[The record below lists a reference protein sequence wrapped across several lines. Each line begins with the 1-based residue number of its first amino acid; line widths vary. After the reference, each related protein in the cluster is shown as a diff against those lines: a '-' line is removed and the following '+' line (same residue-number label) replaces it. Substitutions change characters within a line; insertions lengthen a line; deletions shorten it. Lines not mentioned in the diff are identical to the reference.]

1 MLLCLAAIVAGTIW
15 NLDQLAVRGEL
26 SENRRDLQSLAVG
39 LAVCLLAVLAMPRIA
54 ALSWIGPPSFTIYLY
69 HVLGTASVRE
79 ALYSMGLTSVPLNYA
94 AGIASG
100 IGLHLL
106 VSQSKALRG
115 SVLGLW
121 RQPRTVHKL
130 ARECA
135 QSLRASGN
143 RSAQDR

>member
-69 HVLGTASVRE
+69 HVLGTASVRD
-79 ALYSMGLTSVPLNYA
+79 ALHGMGLTSVPLNYA
-94 AGIASG
+94 VGLAGG
-100 IGLHLL
+100 IGLPVVLHLL

-115 SVLGLW
+115 PVLGLW
-121 RQPRTVHKL
+121 RQPRPIHKP
-130 ARECA
+130 AGECA
-135 QSLRASGN
+135 RG
-143 RSAQDR
+143 